1 MSIRTAILIC
11 ALSCLLLS
19 TQAAGSATG
28 KTAHDTAGLASCPAL
43 SGDTKAPISYLD
55 LIRCGEAFRERGRFP
70 EAAASFQAAREK
82 GTSPRQKAVALL
94 GLGNTA
100 LFRRDFTTAE
110 PLFREALEIGE
121 EHGPSALVALC
132 HNSLGNLLS
141 SRKLIAEASR
151 AYQRALETA
160 LKAND
165 LAAAAT
171 ARLNLAKLL
180 RDLEPDRALQLL
192 GAVLESAPSLPDAGE
207 RAAILLA
214 VGHTALS
221 HDSTEERMEQWRTT
235 GGAALAL
242 ALPLAQQSNDARLL
256 SRIHG
261 EQAGLAL
268 AQQRLPEAERLTEYA
283 IHSAAREQA
292 HDLLLQ
298 WEWQLGRILKSQ
310 GRLRPATDAFRRS
323 VSHIDAIRHDIPIE
337 YHDGRSSFR
346 ETLAP
351 VYLGLA
357 DLLLQLAE
365 HEKDEARHQALLIEA
380 RDAVE
385 RIKTAE
391 MQDFFKDSCAVT
403 QRVAVQLEK
412 IDLKSAILYP
422 ILLPDRLELLLSLPG
437 GWQRAMVPVGAREL
451 EKVALR
457 FVQALRAPITLGR
470 VVPFP
475 EEDGRRL
482 YDWLIKPLASS
493 LAHTE
498 TIVIVPDG
506 VLRLVPF
513 SAMVSEDGQFLV
525 QRYAVAT
532 SPGLTLFDPAPI
544 PREDMTTLIAGLS
557 RPGPVVKELPQRQ
570 LSEQFAKLRGQ
581 GLLRGGEEL
590 RTAAAMRD
598 LLDEP
603 GVAQKVSDS
612 LALPGIDTEVKDLA
626 GRLSATVLMN
636 ESFNLNDFESQ
647 VLKTPYRIVHIASH
661 GVFGGT
667 AEESFILTYDRLLT
681 MHTFE
686 NLLKNVDKNRAVE
699 LLSLSAC
706 QTAEGNDRAPLGLS
720 GVALKSGARS
730 AMGTLWP
737 AEDRA
742 AQQLFAEFYRQLT
755 TENRTKAQALRTAQL
770 KLLGES
776 ATSHPFFWSPFIL
789 IGNWL

>member
-1 MSIRTAILIC
+1 MSIRTAILFC
-11 ALSCLLLS
+11 AISFLLLS
-19 TQAAGSATG
+19 GQPAWATTVG
-28 KTAHDTAGLASCPAL
+28 TAHDTAGIASCPAL

-55 LIRCGEAFRERGRFP
+55 LIRCGEAFRERGRFA
-70 EAAASFQAAREK
+70 EATASFQAAREK
-82 GTSPRQKAVALL
+82 SASPRQKAVALL

-110 PLFREALEIGE
+110 PLLREALEIGK
-121 EHGPSALVALC
+121 EHGTTALVALC
-132 HNSLGNLLS
+132 HNSLGNLLA
-141 SRKLIAEASR
+141 SRKLVDEASR

-160 LKAND
+160 LEAND

-180 RDLEPDRALQLL
+180 SDLQPDRALQLL
-192 GAVLESAPSLPDAGE
+192 RTVLESPPIPEVGE
-207 RAAILLA
+207 RTAILLA
-214 VGHTALS
+214 VGHTALNQGR
-221 HDSTEERMEQWRTT
+221 TEESREQWRTT

-242 ALPLAQQSNDARLL
+242 ALPLAQQSDDARLL
-256 SRIHG
+256 SRIYG

-298 WEWQLGRILKSQ
+298 WEWQLGRILKAQ

-323 VSHIDAIRHDIPIE
+323 VSHLDAIRHDIPIE

-357 DLLLQLAE
+357 DLLLQLAQ
-365 HEKDEARHQALLIEA
+365 HEKNEARHQSLLIEA

-422 ILLPDRLELLLSLPG
+422 ILLPERLELLLSLPS
-437 GWQRAMVPVGAREL
+437 GWRRAMVPVGAREL

-470 VVPFP
+470 LVPFP
-475 EEDGRRL
+475 EEDGRLL
-482 YDWLIKPLASS
+482 YDWLIKPLSSS
-493 LAHTE
+493 LANTE

-513 SAMVSEDGQFLV
+513 SAMVTENGKFLLD
-525 QRYAVAT
+525 RYAVAT

-544 PREDMTTLIAGLS
+544 PRGDMSTLIAGLS
-557 RPGPVVKELPQRQ
+557 RPGPVVKELPQQQ

-590 RTAAAMRD
+590 RTAAAMRH
-598 LLDEP
+598 LLDDP
-603 GVAQKVSDS
+603 GVAQKLCDS
-612 LALPGIDTEVKDLA
+612 LALPGIDLEVKDLA
-626 GRLSATVLMN
+626 GRLSAKVLIN
-636 ESFNLNDFESQ
+636 ESFNLNAFENE

-667 AEESFILTYDRLLT
+667 AEESFILTYDRLLN
-681 MHTFE
+681 MHTIE

-755 TENRTKAQALRTAQL
+755 TEKRTKAQALRAAQL